1 MSFWVNCSCRYFHS
15 FWLGAALL
23 LAFARRSI
31 AAMPFVQYPVDDQGA
46 TFISLAAILAA
57 SPGRGVAAS
66 QAQGSAASQGLL
78 RLEELNC
85 EALPADLDLDM
96 VGFVLA
102 TRQQVETL
110 GFMEEFNIGLA
121 ISCTGQGTKPF
132 QYRRQAS
139 SRGAFEKANVPVSW
153 VRGRLSALNIVL
165 PYCVSAL
172 AKKQCV
178 LVHCNQSFHR
188 APLGFAML
196 ARLLFGCEPS
206 DVLQLLGET
215 RSIYYQ
221 YEPGKEFVGAQMWES
236 LQWAKQLQMWQPRSS
251 SPMLPSAWGNR
262 SQGAAASSGQGA
274 AASSGQGV
282 AASQGQGAAA
292 SSGQGSAAS
301 QGPPAKRSKS
311 SVFQVQ
317 DEYLYR
323 AMTLNLTEFQ
333 KKPSAAP
340 TEKGLDLAVLIL
352 DAVEKGSQRQ
362 SPFLHFSLEF
372 WEARKWQSRAKKERG
387 ESGTVLCRVHREALK
402 KVAASQ
408 GVEGPP
414 DLEKGLQVGEVLDLS
429 TTEKTKKWLAK
440 YAGEDA
446 VQDRLATLRRSHA
459 CSEVAVAWR
468 FHLSRE
474 LFEVLD
480 EVGNP
485 QYFLSDGRFLQRACS
500 KRAQLL
506 GSENGCCISF

>member
-1 MSFWVNCSCRYFHS
+1 
-15 FWLGAALL
+15 
-23 LAFARRSI
+23 
-31 AAMPFVQYPVDDQGA
+31 MPFVKYPVDDQGA
-46 TFISLAAILAA
+46 TFISLASLAA
-57 SPGRGVAAS
+57 LSPGRGVAAS

-78 RLEELNC
+78 RLEELNG
-85 EALPADLDLDM
+85 EALPADLDPDM

-110 GFMEEFNIGLA
+110 GFLEEFNIGLA
-121 ISCTGQGTKPF
+121 ISCTGQGAKPF
-132 QYRRQAS
+132 QYRRRAS
-139 SRGAFEKANVPVSW
+139 SRDAFERANVPVSW

-165 PYCVSAL
+165 PFCVSAL
-172 AKKQCV
+172 AAKQCV
-178 LVHCNQSFHR
+178 LVHCHQSFHR

-206 DVLQLLGET
+206 DALQLLGET

-221 YEPGKEFVGAQMWES
+221 YEPGKEFVGAQLWES

-262 SQGAAASSGQGA
+262 SQGAAASSGQG
-274 AASSGQGV
+274 
-282 AASQGQGAAA
+282 
-292 SSGQGSAAS
+292 SAAS
-301 QGPPAKRSKS
+301 QGPPSKRNKS
-311 SVFQVQ
+311 SVDQVQ
-317 DEYLYR
+317 DDYLYR

-333 KKPSAAP
+333 QTSSAAP

-372 WEARKWQSRAKKERG
+372 WEARRWQSRAKKERG

-440 YAGEDA
+440 YADHDE

-506 GSENGCCISF
+506 GSENGCCISFSSTVQGSFSETVRYPLQHVLKVQ